1 MCDVLQCVLYSML
14 LSVFDVFS
22 VENSVCCIL
31 CCKQCVLYRWSDS
44 PCCKQCVLHSPLKT
58 VCVVFSV
65 AISVCQYI
73 LQWVFYSLLLSVY
86 DVLQCALHSL
96 L

>member
-1 MCDVLQCVLYSML
+1 MQLLTVCDVLQCVLHSML
-14 LSVFDVFS
+14 LSVCDVFS

-65 AISVCQYI
+65 AISVCCI
-73 LQWVFYSLLLSVY
+73 LCCNQCVLFSLL
-86 DVLQCALHSL
+86 
-96 L
+96 